1 MVYRPTVRYP
11 DVYKQYI
18 EDVFKVTTLDR
29 NQIIRLALFVAAHSP
44 EYKTILNKY
53 KIADV
58 PLPHPDWGLD
68 EEGCWKDQN
77 YSKKQTPIPIP
88 IIEQGGITFVLK

>member
-44 EYKTILNKY
+44 EYKTILKKY
-53 KIADV
+53 KIDDV
-58 PLPHPDWGLD
+58 PLPHPDWGQA
-68 EEGCWKDQN
+68 EEECWKNQN
-77 YSKKQTPIPIP
+77 YSKKQLSTPIP
-88 IIEQGGITFVLK
+88 IIEQGGIKFVLK